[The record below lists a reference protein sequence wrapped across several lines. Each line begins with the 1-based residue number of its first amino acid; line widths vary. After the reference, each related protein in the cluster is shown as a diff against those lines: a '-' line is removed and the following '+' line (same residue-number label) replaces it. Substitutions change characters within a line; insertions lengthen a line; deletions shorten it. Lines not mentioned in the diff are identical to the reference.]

1 MNQEVIMKSGK
12 QIYFLVIIIILISV
26 LATSTGIFFR
36 KGPGEYNYESIRGR
50 TVTIYGHGLYRHM
63 SAEVAIQGIAQ
74 DYITLFFGIPLLII
88 ALIGT
93 ARGSLRCRFL
103 LAGTLGYFFVTYL
116 FYTTMGMYNIMFLG
130 YVILLAASFFALILV
145 LLSVVPAELPRLF
158 TTGTPAKFAGGFL
171 LFNAFAIALLWLS
184 IIIPPLLDG
193 SLYPEELEHYT
204 TLIVQGLD
212 LGLLLPMAG
221 VSAWLL
227 IRKKP
232 LGFLF
237 GTSYLIFLSL
247 LMTALTAKL
256 VAMAAQ
262 GVNVVP
268 AIFLIPVFNLTAVI
282 CSLLLLKSI
291 KGTAGEK

>member
-12 QIYFLVIIIILISV
+12 QIYLLAIIIILISG
-26 LATSTGIFFR
+26 LTTSTGIFSR
-36 KGPGEYNYESIRGR
+36 EGPGEYNYESIRGR
-50 TVTIYGHGLYRHM
+50 TVTIYGQGLYRHM
-63 SAEVAIQGIAQ
+63 SAQIAIQGIAQ
-74 DYITLFFGIPLLII
+74 DYITLFIGIPLLII
-88 ALIGT
+88 ALIGA

-103 LAGTLGYFFVTYL
+103 LTGTLGYFFVTYL

-130 YVILLAASFFALILV
+130 YIILLAASFFALILT
-145 LLSVVPAELPRLF
+145 LFSFVPAELPRLF
-158 TTGTPAKFAGGFL
+158 TTETPTKLAGGFL
-171 LFNAFAIALLWLS
+171 FFNAVAIALLWLS
-184 IIIPPLLDG
+184 IIIPPLLAG
-193 SLYPEELEHYT
+193 SVYPVELEHYT

-232 LGFLF
+232 LGFLL
-237 GTSYLIFLSL
+237 GTCYLIFLSL

-256 VAMAAQ
+256 VAMAAR

-268 AIFLIPVFNLTAVI
+268 AIFLIPVFNLTAII
-282 CSLLLLKSI
+282 CSLLLLKNI
-291 KGTAGEK
+291 KDDCRE